1 MGAFFCRVFG
11 DSQFRVYWGL
21 LQAEGLGLRLM
32 ALMLL
37 LWEAV
42 QGFARGFVGL
52 TRFVRMGF
60 WANWRR
66 VPLGFCNAGAFI
78 IATGG
83 LL

>member
-1 MGAFFCRVFG
+1 
-11 DSQFRVYWGL
+11 
-21 LQAEGLGLRLM
+21 M

-52 TRFVRMGF
+52 RRFVRMGF

-66 VPLGFCNAGAFI
+66 APLGFCNAGAFI